1 MDHSSWGGKELDTTE
16 WVTHWEPLWL
26 SWLRICLQYRRPE
39 FSPWIGRIPWKREA
53 LPILVFLPEEF
64 HGQRTLVGY
73 SPWGQKESDT
83 TERLNTFNTYYIAQ
97 NISRFYRIEL
107 EWINGYYKKVVFL
120 MNKSNYLA
128 LPTLILLTGLN
139 YIKWENQLTHYVN
152 VNRLQP
158 KVQQCCNRD
167 ISVPV

>member
-1 MDHSSWGGKELDTTE
+1 MGWQRVGHNWVSNTLGVTVAQMVKNLLAIQETRVQSLNWEDPLEKGGATHSGILAW
-16 WVTHWEPLWL
+16 
-26 SWLRICLQYRRPE
+26 
-39 FSPWIGRIPWKREA
+39 RIPWTEDPGG
-53 LPILVFLPEEF
+53 LQSL
-64 HGQRTLVGY
+64 GSQRVRHNWMT
-73 SPWGQKESDT
+73 
-83 TERLNTFNTYYIAQ
+83 NTFNTYYIAQ
-97 NISRFYRIEL
+97 NISRFYRIKL
-107 EWINGYYKKVVFL
+107 EWISGYYKKVVFL

-152 VNRLQP
+152 ANRLKP

>member
-1 MDHSSWGGKELDTTE
+1 
-16 WVTHWEPLWL
+16 
-26 SWLRICLQYRRPE
+26 
-39 FSPWIGRIPWKREA
+39 
-53 LPILVFLPEEF
+53 
-64 HGQRTLVGY
+64 
-73 SPWGQKESDT
+73 
-83 TERLNTFNTYYIAQ
+83 
-97 NISRFYRIEL
+97 
-107 EWINGYYKKVVFL
+107 

-152 VNRLQP
+152 ANRLKP